1 MIKKSCVFSVIKK
14 YKEKEENCHTGLID
28 EADGMEYDNAPAK
41 ANKDLSTE
49 VGPKQNYPYTG
60 IMLCMPCRT
69 NDGESISSIST
80 SEKTSKIGEVDSLV
94 NEILQSPERAIKTM
108 QEALNHPKVA
118 HLLQDN
124 TSSKRMPKKA
134 EKLHITK
141 LCQP

>member
-1 MIKKSCVFSVIKK
+1 
-14 YKEKEENCHTGLID
+14 
-28 EADGMEYDNAPAK
+28 MEYGKTPAK

-49 VGPKQNYPYTG
+49 VGPKQKYPYTG
-60 IMLCMPCRT
+60 IMLCMLCRT
-69 NDGESISSIST
+69 NNGESISSIST
-80 SEKTSKIGEVDSLV
+80 SEKTSKIGEVDYIV
-94 NEILQSPERAIKTM
+94 NKILQSLEHTIKTM